1 MKINGEVRRGFEK
14 VRDAFARAQAADE
27 GGAQLCVYHHGEMV
41 VDLWCGHDKERDR
54 PFDGN
59 TITLLMSG
67 AKGMTAT
74 CAHILIERGLLDA
87 EAPVSK
93 YWPEFA
99 TVGKQEM
106 PVSYVLSHR
115 AGLPVF
121 MPESGIGPA
130 ELLDWDRSTSAL
142 AEMAPLWEPGTAFG
156 YHSLTFGYLVG
167 ELIRRVS
174 GRSVGRFFAEEIAQ
188 PLRLDLWLGR
198 LPENEEYRV
207 APQFSTSPEMSP
219 EQQLAMLSHAGID
232 PNERIVKLM
241 VGGGFGAEE
250 ANRFLNSRAAHV
262 AEIPSANG
270 IGNARSLAKMYAA
283 TIGETDGVRLLQAK
297 SVDRARIPQT
307 DTLAQ
312 PFPFSKLPTPYPLRF
327 ALGYEVHRLGS
338 PMLGAGSFG
347 HAGAGGRLAYA
358 HPESGTAVGYVCNNM
373 AWDYAAGPDA
383 RWTPWTEALLRVVSA
398 T

>member
-1 MKINGEVRRGFEK
+1 MTVGGKVTKKFEP
-14 VRDAFARAQAADE
+14 VQDAFAKAQAADE
-27 GGAQLCVYHHGEMV
+27 GGAQLCVYDRGEKV
-41 VDLWCGHDKERDR
+41 VDLWCGHDREHDC
-54 PFDGN
+54 PFDGD
-59 TITLLMSG
+59 TITLLMSCT
-67 AKGMTAT
+67 KGMTAT
-74 CAHILIERGLLDA
+74 CAHILIERGLLDPD
-87 EAPVSK
+87 APVAK

-99 TVGKQEM
+99 AQGKSEM
-106 PVSYVLSHR
+106 PVSYVVSHQ

-121 MPESGIGPA
+121 TPESGVGPA
-130 ELLDWDRSTSAL
+130 ELLNWDRSTSAL
-142 AEMAPLWEPGTAFG
+142 AEMEPLWKPGTAFG

-174 GRSVGRFFAEEIAQ
+174 GRSVGRFFAEEIAR
-188 PLRLDLWLGR
+188 PLRLDLWLG
-198 LPENEEYRV
+198 LPETEEYRV

-219 EQQLAMLSHAGID
+219 EQQLALLSSVGID
-232 PNERIVKLM
+232 ANEKIVRLM
-241 VGGGFGAEE
+241 MGGSFDTEQ
-250 ANRFLNSRAAHV
+250 ANRILNSRAAHA

-283 TIGETDGVRLLQAK
+283 TFGEIDGVRLLKAK
-297 SVDRARIPQT
+297 SVDRARVPQT

-327 ALGYEVHRLGS
+327 ALGYELDRLGS

-383 RWTPWTEALLRVVSA
+383 RWTPWTEALLTAVSI